1 MNNSINSF
9 INHSNYQTTIT
20 NNLQS
25 EEIANIVAE
34 HTQSVYD
41 SELLI
46 APVLCLEI
54 IEIPE

>member
-1 MNNSINSF
+1 MNNSLNSF
-9 INHSNYQTTIT
+9 VNHSNYQTTIT

-34 HTQSVYD
+34 QNLSVSD
-41 SELLI
+41 SELLG
-46 APVLCLEI
+46 APVLSLEI